1 MLDVDVEGDME
12 LLPDAGGAAID
23 CGALAQSVRGC
34 TRLLDVGD
42 HAPDFDLRR
51 TFDER
56 VRLSELRGPVLVHF
70 YVFDFGGV

>member
-1 MLDVDVEGDME
+1 LYE
-12 LLPDAGGAAID
+12 
-23 CGALAQSVRGC
+23 
-34 TRLLDVGD
+34 LLDVGD

>member
-1 MLDVDVEGDME
+1 MSMSRATWNCYLTPMGRDRLRRTGSIRQGLYE
-12 LLPDAGGAAID
+12 
-23 CGALAQSVRGC
+23 
-34 TRLLDVGD
+34 LLDVGD